1 MPCPCVVAALLSVCS
16 ARFEDHA
23 DTTRWGH
30 LMIRFDAVT
39 KQFPDGTIA
48 VDDLTLT
55 APTGKITVLVGPSGC
70 GKTTSLRMVNR
81 MIEPTSGT
89 ISLDGQDT
97 GRMNAAELRRGI
109 GYVIQHAGLFP
120 HRTVLDNIG
129 TVPRLLDWDK
139 KRIRD
144 VSAELLERVGL
155 APELGARYPAQLSG
169 GQQQR
174 VGVARALAADPP
186 VMLMDEPFSAV
197 DPVVRDQ
204 LQDEFLRLQSE
215 LGKTIL
221 FVTHDIDEA
230 IKLGDQVAV
239 LRVGGR
245 LAQVAEP
252 AYLLAHPA
260 DDFVADFVGR
270 DRGYRALQFQQVPR
284 LPLRAEPTVLLGEVP
299 PPSDAEWLLVVD
311 GSRRPV
317 GWVEPGR
324 VGQRAVTEAD
334 LHRGG
339 TVARAEGSLR
349 GALDAALSSPSRRGV
364 IVDDAGELCG
374 TVLAHEVLTAI
385 EETDRP
391 DRDEGPP

>member
-1 MPCPCVVAALLSVCS
+1 
-16 ARFEDHA
+16 
-23 DTTRWGH
+23 
-30 LMIRFDAVT
+30 MIAFDGVT
-39 KQFPDGTIA
+39 KRYPDGTVA
-48 VDDLTLT
+48 VDTLSLA

-89 ISLDGQDT
+89 ITLDGRDT
-97 GRMNAAELRRGI
+97 ARMKESELRRGM

-129 TVPRLLDWDK
+129 TVPRLLGWD
-139 KRIRD
+139 RRRTE
-144 VSAELLERVGL
+144 ARAHELMERVGL
-155 APELGARYPAQLSG
+155 EEAFADRYPAQLSG

-197 DPVVRDQ
+197 DPVVREQ
-204 LQDEFLRLQSE
+204 LQDEFLRLQDE

-245 LAQVAEP
+245 LAQLADP
-252 AYLLAHPA
+252 AYLLAHPV

-270 DRGYRALQFQQVPR
+270 DRGYRALSFQPTPR
-284 LPLRAEPTVLLGEVP
+284 LPLRPERTITLGETTNGVAA
-299 PPSDAEWLLVVD
+299 DWVLVAD
-311 GSRRPV
+311 QNNHPL
-317 GWVEPGR
+317 GWVEPRRIDGEVR
-324 VGQRAVTEAD
+324 TEM

-339 TVARAEGSLR
+339 TVARASGPLR
-349 GALDAALSSPSRRGV
+349 AALDAALSSPSRRGV
-364 IVDDAGELCG
+364 IVDDSGALFG
-374 TVLAHEVLTAI
+374 TVRAHEVLTAI
-385 EETDRP
+385 EEAARP
-391 DRDEGPP
+391 EVADPLNPGAPAP

>member
-1 MPCPCVVAALLSVCS
+1 
-16 ARFEDHA
+16 
-23 DTTRWGH
+23 
-30 LMIRFDAVT
+30 
-39 KQFPDGTIA
+39 
-48 VDDLTLT
+48 
-55 APTGKITVLVGPSGC
+55 
-70 GKTTSLRMVNR
+70 
-81 MIEPTSGT
+81 
-89 ISLDGQDT
+89 
-97 GRMNAAELRRGI
+97 
-109 GYVIQHAGLFP
+109 
-120 HRTVLDNIG
+120 
-129 TVPRLLDWDK
+129 
-139 KRIRD
+139 
-144 VSAELLERVGL
+144 
-155 APELGARYPAQLSG
+155 
-169 GQQQR
+169 
-174 VGVARALAADPP
+174 
-186 VMLMDEPFSAV
+186 
-197 DPVVRDQ
+197 VRDQ

-299 PPSDAEWLLVVD
+299 SRSDAAWLLVVD

-317 GWVEPGR
+317 GWVEPAR
-324 VGQRAVTEAD
+324 VGARAVTEAD

-339 TVARAEGSLR
+339 TVAPAQGSLR
-349 GALDAALSSPSRRGV
+349 AALDAALSSPSRRGV

-391 DRDEGPP
+391 ERDEGLS

>member
-1 MPCPCVVAALLSVCS
+1 
-16 ARFEDHA
+16 
-23 DTTRWGH
+23 
-30 LMIRFDAVT
+30 MIRFDGVT
-39 KQFPDGTIA
+39 KQYPDGTVA
-48 VDDLTLT
+48 VDDLSLT

-81 MIEPTSGT
+81 MIEPTRGS

-97 GRMNAAELRRGI
+97 GRMNEAELRRGI

-129 TVPRLLDWDK
+129 TVPRLLGWDRAK
-139 KRIRD
+139 TKARSR
-144 VSAELLERVGL
+144 ELLERVGL
-155 APELGARYPAQLSG
+155 DPHLGDRYPAQLSG

-197 DPVVRDQ
+197 DPIVRDQ
-204 LQDEFLRLQSE
+204 LQDEFLRLQAE
-215 LGKTIL
+215 LGKTIV

-230 IKLGDQVAV
+230 VKLGDQVAV
-239 LRVGGR
+239 LRVGGT

-270 DRGYRALQFQQVPR
+270 DRGYRALQFQPTPR
-284 LPLRAEPTVLLGEVP
+284 LPLRSERTVVLGERP
-299 PPSDAEWLLVVD
+299 EGGSRWLLVVD
-311 GSRRPV
+311 DDRRPL

-324 VGQRAVTEAD
+324 IGDRAVEDAD

-339 TVARAEGSLR
+339 TVARAGGTLR

-364 IVDDAGELCG
+364 VVDDSGALVG
-374 TVLAHEVLTAI
+374 TVLAHEVLSAI
-385 EETDRP
+385 EDTDRP
-391 DRDEGPP
+391 ERDEDDPVHGGAVTVAADEA

>member
-1 MPCPCVVAALLSVCS
+1 
-16 ARFEDHA
+16 
-23 DTTRWGH
+23 
-30 LMIRFDAVT
+30 MIRFDGVT
-39 KQFPDGTIA
+39 KQFPDGTVA
-48 VDDLTLT
+48 VDDLSLT

-81 MIEPTSGT
+81 MIEPTKGS

-97 GRMNAAELRRGI
+97 GRMKQSELRRGI

-129 TVPRLLDWDK
+129 TVPRLLGWDR
-139 KRIRD
+139 KRTQER
-144 VSAELLERVGL
+144 SRELLERVGL
-155 APELGARYPAQLSG
+155 DPVLGDRYPAQLSG

-197 DPVVRDQ
+197 DPIVRDQ
-204 LQDEFLRLQSE
+204 LQDEFLRLQDE
-215 LGKTIL
+215 LGKTII

-239 LRVGGR
+239 LRVGGQ

-252 AYLLAHPA
+252 SYLLAHPA

-270 DRGYRALQFQQVPR
+270 DRGYRALQFQPTPR
-284 LPLRAEPTVLLGEVP
+284 LPLRSERTIVLGEQP
-299 PPSDAEWLLVVD
+299 AAGSGAWLLVVD
-311 GSRRPV
+311 EQRKPL
-317 GWVEPGR
+317 GWVEPARIGSR
-324 VGQRAVTEAD
+324 GVEDAD

-339 TVARAEGSLR
+339 TVARAAGTLR

-364 IVDDAGELCG
+364 VVDDSGVLVG
-374 TVLAHEVLTAI
+374 TVLAHEVLSAI
-385 EETDRP
+385 EDTDRP
-391 DRDEGPP
+391 ERDEEDPVHGGAVALAEDGA